1 MAEQHIVIFV
11 HSFKNKS
18 ILPHIVFVILEAKTI
33 FPVCILIVSHS
44 LLCYFE

>member
-11 HSFKNKS
+11 RSYKNKC
-18 ILPHIVFVILEAKTI
+18 ILPHIVFVIFEAKLI

>member
-11 HSFKNKS
+11 RSYKNKS
-18 ILPHIVFVILEAKTI
+18 ILPHIVFVIFKAKLI

-44 LLCYFE
+44 LLLF